1 MIPYDCMIYFSKKQY
16 DKCLEILENE
26 DDKDDILYK
35 KAEIYYELAKIEN
48 NINHLNKAENFI
60 NKIDD
65 NDKTDNEYSLLASIY
80 NDMAELYTE
89 NNNKIGKQKI
99 YIEKIIKELE
109 KLLLKNYIKDI
120 VPEVEKEVY
129 IKKLIDKLKKL
140 PKKSNY
146 VEYYKIIEYIKAI
159 VFYMKAESIANNNE
173 RRFTYIISKANALH
187 NIREIEVRIKE
198 KIVINDGKIANYYK
212 DIIENS
218 NDTNIYES
226 AIIGYYNIK
235 ISELEKSNIDEFLK
249 IFEYD
254 NLINKDK
261 CKNII
266 DIHFIIHRVIIY
278 LDKNGANI
286 TKKQFDNILEIIAGF
301 DYIWEKEKEEYFN
314 SIVSNKN
321 EDKYKKELKKL
332 WILQY
337 MLLDL
342 LSIKKKGNIKD
353 ISTYMSIGV
362 LKALT
367 KDPKSKLKM
376 FSISKVNDPK
386 EGKILH
392 DILNKNLIYIDS
404 NDIENNFAVK
414 KKNISFTILQESFT
428 RLRDSLT
435 MFRLYGKNTK
445 YSIDGKDEGTGV
457 CLVFN
462 KNLFDTFF
470 YHPST
475 PIADEQNKLLPIYFI
490 LYYNREKNKLIFN
503 PTASDYKNIEIDL
516 NKKYYR
522 WNNKKNK
529 KDDNLKLGDRVGYIF
544 NRIFKKL
551 KGLKNDK
558 EALNKY
564 RLLINIRYLIK
575 DSAFVEEQEMRIL
588 KIAKLSDSDIYY
600 DNGKDSLCKE
610 YVNIFENDALREI
623 IIGPKVKEPVSL
635 IEELQNA
642 FENDMKAPYGL
653 KFTISKSPLA

>member
-16 DKCLEILENE
+16 DKCLEILEKEKNKDNINE
-26 DDKDDILYK
+26 ILYK
-35 KAEIYYELAKIEN
+35 KSEIYYELAKIESDTKR
-48 NINHLNKAENFI
+48 LNKAIGLLKTLIKKDN
-60 NKIDD
+60 NK
-65 NDKTDNEYSLLASIY
+65 TYNEYAFLASIY

-109 KLLLKNYIKDI
+109 KLLVKNDINDI
-120 VPEVEKEVY
+120 VPEVKEVD
-129 IKKLIDKLKKL
+129 IKKLIEKLKEL

-159 VFYMKAESIANNNE
+159 AFYMKAESIANNNE

-187 NIREIEVRIKE
+187 NIREIEE

-235 ISELEKSNIDEFLK
+235 ILEFEKSNIDEFLK

-278 LDKNGANI
+278 FDKKGANI

-314 SIVSNKN
+314 SIVSNEN

-475 PIADEQNKLLPIYFI
+475 PIADEQNKLLPIYFV
-490 LYYNREKNKLIFN
+490 LYYNREQNKLIFN
-503 PTASDYKNIEIDL
+503 PTASDYKNIEVDL
-516 NKKYYR
+516 NEENNYE
-522 WNNKKNK
+522 WNNKE
-529 KDDNLKLGDRVGYIF
+529 DDNLKLGDRIGYIF
-544 NRIFKKL
+544 
-551 KGLKNDK
+551 
-558 EALNKY
+558 
-564 RLLINIRYLIK
+564 
-575 DSAFVEEQEMRIL
+575 
-588 KIAKLSDSDIYY
+588 
-600 DNGKDSLCKE
+600 
-610 YVNIFENDALREI
+610 
-623 IIGPKVKEPVSL
+623 
-635 IEELQNA
+635 
-642 FENDMKAPYGL
+642 
-653 KFTISKSPLA
+653 

>member
-16 DKCLEILENE
+16 DKCLEILEKEKNKDNINE
-26 DDKDDILYK
+26 ILYK
-35 KAEIYYELAKIEN
+35 KSEIYYELAKIESDTKR
-48 NINHLNKAENFI
+48 LNKAIGLLKTLIKKDN
-60 NKIDD
+60 NK
-65 NDKTDNEYSLLASIY
+65 TYNEYAFLASIY

-99 YIEKIIKELE
+99 YIEKIIKEL
-109 KLLLKNYIKDI
+109 KNDIKDI

-129 IKKLIDKLKKL
+129 IKKLIEELKEL

-159 VFYMKAESIANNNE
+159 AFYMKAESIANNNE

-187 NIREIEVRIKE
+187 NIREIEE

-235 ISELEKSNIDEFLK
+235 ILEFEKSNIDEFLK

-278 LDKNGANI
+278 FDKKGANI

-314 SIVSNKN
+314 SIVSNEN

-342 LSIKKKGNIKD
+342 LSIKKKWNIKD

-475 PIADEQNKLLPIYFI
+475 PIADEQNKLLPIYFV
-490 LYYNREKNKLIFN
+490 LYYNREQNKLIFN
-503 PTASDYKNIEIDL
+503 PTASDYKNIEVDL
-516 NKKYYR
+516 NEENNYE
-522 WNNKKNK
+522 WNNKE
-529 KDDNLKLGDRVGYIF
+529 DDNLKLGDRIGYIF
-544 NRIFKKL
+544 NRIFEKL

-558 EALNKY
+558 EALNKAY

>member
-1 MIPYDCMIYFSKKQY
+1 MIPYDCMIYLSKKQY
-16 DKCLEILENE
+16 DKCLEILEKEKNKDNINE
-26 DDKDDILYK
+26 ILYK
-35 KAEIYYELAKIEN
+35 KSEIYYELARIEN

-65 NDKTDNEYSLLASIY
+65 NYKTDNEYSLLGSIY

-99 YIEKIIKELE
+99 YIEKIIKEL
-109 KLLLKNYIKDI
+109 KNDIKDI
-120 VPEVEKEVY
+120 FPEVKKEVN
-129 IKKLIDKLKKL
+129 IKKLIEELKEL

-159 VFYMKAESIANNNE
+159 VFYMKAESIASNNE

-187 NIREIEVRIKE
+187 NMREIEE

-235 ISELEKSNIDEFLK
+235 ILEFEKSNIDEFLK

-278 LDKNGANI
+278 FDKKGANI

-314 SIVSNKN
+314 SIVSNEN

-392 DILNKNLIYIDS
+392 DILNKNSIYRDS
-404 NDIENNFAVK
+404 NDIENIFAVK
-414 KKNISFTILQESFT
+414 KSNISFTIVQESFT

-435 MFRLYGKNTK
+435 MFRLYGKNSQ
-445 YSIDGKDEGTGV
+445 YSIDNKDEGTGV

-490 LYYNREKNKLIFN
+490 LYYNREQNKLIFN
-503 PTASDYKNIEIDL
+503 PTDSDYKNIEVDL
-516 NKKYYR
+516 NEENNYE
-522 WNNKKNK
+522 WNNKE
-529 KDDNLKLGDRVGYIF
+529 DDNLKLGDRIGYIF
-544 NRIFKKL
+544 NRIFEKL

-558 EALNKY
+558 EALNKAY

-588 KIAKLSDSDIYY
+588 RIAKLSDSDVYY

-642 FENDMKAPYGL
+642 FKNDMKAPYGL

>member
-48 NINHLNKAENFI
+48 NINHLNEAEDFI
-60 NKIDD
+60 NKIND
-65 NDKTDNEYSLLASIY
+65 NYKTDNKYSFLASIY

-109 KLLLKNYIKDI
+109 KLLLKNDINDI
-120 VPEVEKEVY
+120 VPEVKEVD
-129 IKKLIDKLKKL
+129 IKKLIEKLKEL

-187 NIREIEVRIKE
+187 NIREIEVKIKE

-278 LDKNGANI
+278 FDKKGANI

-314 SIVSNKN
+314 SIVSNEN
-321 EDKYKKELKKL
+321 EDKYKKELKEL

-342 LSIKKKGNIKD
+342 LSIKNKGNIKD

-392 DILNKNLIYIDS
+392 DILNKNSIYRDS
-404 NDIENNFAVK
+404 NDIENIFAVK
-414 KKNISFTILQESFT
+414 KSNISFTIVQESFT

-529 KDDNLKLGDRVGYIF
+529 KDDNLKLEDRVGYIF

-558 EALNKY
+558 EALNKAY

-588 KIAKLSDSDIYY
+588 RIAKLSDSDIYY

>member
-1 MIPYDCMIYFSKKQY
+1 MK
-16 DKCLEILENE
+16 
-26 DDKDDILYK
+26 
-35 KAEIYYELAKIEN
+35 
-48 NINHLNKAENFI
+48 
-60 NKIDD
+60 
-65 NDKTDNEYSLLASIY
+65 
-80 NDMAELYTE
+80 
-89 NNNKIGKQKI
+89 
-99 YIEKIIKELE
+99 EKE
-109 KLLLKNYIKDI
+109 KLIEELK
-120 VPEVEKEVY
+120 E
-129 IKKLIDKLKKL
+129 L

-159 VFYMKAESIANNNE
+159 AFYMKAESIANNNE

-187 NIREIEVRIKE
+187 NIREIEE

-235 ISELEKSNIDEFLK
+235 ILEFEKSNIDEFLK

-278 LDKNGANI
+278 FDKKGANI

-314 SIVSNKN
+314 SIVSNEN

-475 PIADEQNKLLPIYFI
+475 PIADEQNKLLPIYFV
-490 LYYNREKNKLIFN
+490 LYYNREQNKLIFN
-503 PTASDYKNIEIDL
+503 PTASDYKNIEVDL
-516 NKKYYR
+516 NEENNYE
-522 WNNKKNK
+522 WNNKE
-529 KDDNLKLGDRVGYIF
+529 DDNLKLGDRIGYIF
-544 NRIFKKL
+544 NRIFEKL

-558 EALNKY
+558 
-564 RLLINIRYLIK
+564 
-575 DSAFVEEQEMRIL
+575 
-588 KIAKLSDSDIYY
+588 
-600 DNGKDSLCKE
+600 
-610 YVNIFENDALREI
+610 
-623 IIGPKVKEPVSL
+623 
-635 IEELQNA
+635 
-642 FENDMKAPYGL
+642 
-653 KFTISKSPLA
+653 

>member
-16 DKCLEILENE
+16 DKCLEILEKEKNKDNINE
-26 DDKDDILYK
+26 ILYK
-35 KAEIYYELAKIEN
+35 KSEIYYELAKIESDTKR
-48 NINHLNKAENFI
+48 LNKAIGLLKTLIKKDN
-60 NKIDD
+60 NK
-65 NDKTDNEYSLLASIY
+65 TYNEYAFLASIY

-99 YIEKIIKELE
+99 YIEKIIKEL
-109 KLLLKNYIKDI
+109 KNDIKDI

-129 IKKLIDKLKKL
+129 IKKLIEELKEL

-159 VFYMKAESIANNNE
+159 IFYMKAESIANNNE

-187 NIREIEVRIKE
+187 NIREIEE

-235 ISELEKSNIDEFLK
+235 ILEFEKSNIDEFLK

-278 LDKNGANI
+278 FDKKGANI

-314 SIVSNKN
+314 SIVSNEN

-475 PIADEQNKLLPIYFI
+475 PIADEQNKLLPIYFV
-490 LYYNREKNKLIFN
+490 LYYNREQNKLIFN
-503 PTASDYKNIEIDL
+503 PTASDYKNIEVDL
-516 NKKYYR
+516 NEENNYE
-522 WNNKKNK
+522 WNNKE
-529 KDDNLKLGDRVGYIF
+529 DDNLKLGDRIGYIF
-544 NRIFKKL
+544 
-551 KGLKNDK
+551 
-558 EALNKY
+558 
-564 RLLINIRYLIK
+564 
-575 DSAFVEEQEMRIL
+575 
-588 KIAKLSDSDIYY
+588 
-600 DNGKDSLCKE
+600 
-610 YVNIFENDALREI
+610 
-623 IIGPKVKEPVSL
+623 
-635 IEELQNA
+635 
-642 FENDMKAPYGL
+642 
-653 KFTISKSPLA
+653 

>member
-16 DKCLEILENE
+16 DKCLEILEKEKNKDNINE
-26 DDKDDILYK
+26 ILYK
-35 KAEIYYELAKIEN
+35 KSEIYYELAKIESDTKR
-48 NINHLNKAENFI
+48 LNKAIGLLKTLIKKDN
-60 NKIDD
+60 NK
-65 NDKTDNEYSLLASIY
+65 TYNEYAFLASIY

-99 YIEKIIKELE
+99 YIEKIIKEL
-109 KLLLKNYIKDI
+109 KNDIKDI

-129 IKKLIDKLKKL
+129 IKKLIEELKEL

-159 VFYMKAESIANNNE
+159 AFYMKAESIANNNE

-187 NIREIEVRIKE
+187 NIREIEE

-235 ISELEKSNIDEFLK
+235 ILEFEKSNIDEFLK

-278 LDKNGANI
+278 FDKKGANI

-314 SIVSNKN
+314 SIVSNEN

-475 PIADEQNKLLPIYFI
+475 PIADEQNKLLPIYFV
-490 LYYNREKNKLIFN
+490 LYYNREQNKLIFN
-503 PTASDYKNIEIDL
+503 PTASDYKNIEVDL
-516 NKKYYR
+516 NEENNYE
-522 WNNKKNK
+522 WNNKE
-529 KDDNLKLGDRVGYIF
+529 DDNLKLGDRIGYIF
-544 NRIFKKL
+544 NRIFEKL

-558 EALNKY
+558 
-564 RLLINIRYLIK
+564 
-575 DSAFVEEQEMRIL
+575 
-588 KIAKLSDSDIYY
+588 
-600 DNGKDSLCKE
+600 
-610 YVNIFENDALREI
+610 
-623 IIGPKVKEPVSL
+623 
-635 IEELQNA
+635 
-642 FENDMKAPYGL
+642 
-653 KFTISKSPLA
+653 

>member
-16 DKCLEILENE
+16 DKCLEILEKEKNKDNINE
-26 DDKDDILYK
+26 ILYK
-35 KAEIYYELAKIEN
+35 KSEIYYELAKIESDTKR
-48 NINHLNKAENFI
+48 LNKAIGLLKTLIKKDN
-60 NKIDD
+60 NK
-65 NDKTDNEYSLLASIY
+65 TYNEYAFLASIY

-99 YIEKIIKELE
+99 YIEKIIKEL
-109 KLLLKNYIKDI
+109 KNDIKDI

-129 IKKLIDKLKKL
+129 IKKLIEELKEL

-159 VFYMKAESIANNNE
+159 AFYMKAESIANNNE

-187 NIREIEVRIKE
+187 NIREIEE

-235 ISELEKSNIDEFLK
+235 ILEFEKSNIDEFLK

-278 LDKNGANI
+278 FDKKGANI

-314 SIVSNKN
+314 SIVSNEN

-475 PIADEQNKLLPIYFI
+475 PIADEQNKLLPIYFV
-490 LYYNREKNKLIFN
+490 LYYNREQNKLIFN
-503 PTASDYKNIEIDL
+503 PTASDYKNIEVDL
-516 NKKYYR
+516 NEENNYE
-522 WNNKKNK
+522 WNNKE
-529 KDDNLKLGDRVGYIF
+529 DDNLKLGDRIGYIF
-544 NRIFKKL
+544 NRIFEKL

-558 EALNKY
+558 EALNKAY